1 MDVTIREF
9 KNVDLVEVTGRVD
22 SSTAPKLDQVLKGL
36 VDKGRSRIVLDL
48 KDVDYLSS
56 AGLRAM
62 ISCLREV
69 QKPIFGGDLR
79 IAQPSQRVMEVLELA
94 GLDAVLKIYDD
105 QVGAVGS
112 F

>member
-9 KNVDLVEVTGRVD
+9 KNVDLVEVSGRVD
-22 SSTAPKLDQVLKGL
+22 SSTAPRLDQVLKGL

-48 KDVDYLSS
+48 HAVDYLSS
-56 AGLRAM
+56 AGLRAI

-69 QKPIFGGDLR
+69 QKPVLGGDLR
-79 IAQPSQRVMEVLELA
+79 ISRPSERAMEVLELA
-94 GLDAVLKIYDD
+94 GLDTVLKIYHDE
-105 QVGAVGS
+105 VGAVGS

>member
-9 KNVDLVEVTGRVD
+9 KNVDLVEVSGRVD

-79 IAQPSQRVMEVLELA
+79 VARPSQRVMEVLELA

>member
-1 MDVTIREF
+1 MEITIREF
-9 KNVDLVEVTGRVD
+9 KNVDLVEVSGRVD

-48 KDVDYLSS
+48 SHTEYLSS

-69 QKPIFGGDLR
+69 QKPMFGGDLR
-79 IAQPSQRVMEVLELA
+79 LAEPSQRVTEVLELA
-94 GLDAVLKIYDD
+94 GLDSVFKVYHD
-105 QVGAVGS
+105 QVAAVGS
-112 F
+112 Y